1 METALQVIAMSADT
15 ERHTSPGKHFNRSV
29 VDGAEMV
36 NEYLARRL
44 GMAEYARQMGLSY
57 AMVKHWVMRAR
68 ELSHAVS
75 GSSIRGAGSSSSDG
89 GLIEVAS
96 VSG

>member
-44 GMAEYARQMGLSY
+44 GMAEYARQMGL
-57 AMVKHWVMRAR
+57 
-68 ELSHAVS
+68 
-75 GSSIRGAGSSSSDG
+75 GSSSSDG